1 MSEKRTV
8 LVCQGTGCLSGGAEE
23 AFSALQAEV
32 EKLNLGE
39 ESVELKSTGCH
50 GFCQRGPLAVI
61 EPEGIFYSKVGP
73 DNAAAIAESLLP
85 GGKIV
90 EELLYRDPASDE
102 ILCCHKDIPFY
113 NRQRRVV
120 LGKCGNIDPDKID
133 DYINVGGYE
142 ALKKALTQMSREEI
156 IEEIKKSS
164 LRGLGGAGF
173 PAGRKWDACYRAP
186 GDEKYVIC
194 NGDEGDPGAF
204 QDRSVM
210 EGDPHAVLEGM
221 IIAAYAVGAK
231 KGFIYVRAEYPLA
244 VKRLRTAISQAK
256 KRGFLGKKILGTDF
270 TFTLDIFQGAGAFV
284 CGESTALVLSIEGR
298 RGMPKPMPRPR
309 TTEVGL
315 WDKPTLLNNVK
326 TYACVAPIIQN
337 GARWFNSIGTE
348 KSPGTAVFALTGN
361 INNCGLIEVPM
372 GITFREIIYDIGGGI
387 PEGKKFKAVQTGG
400 PSGGCLPAD
409 YLDMSIDFDSL
420 SETGSIMGSGGI
432 VVMDEGTCMVDV
444 ARYFLDFTQRESC
457 GQCIPCRMGT
467 KQLFEILDD
476 ITKGK
481 GKPED
486 IDVLLEIGES
496 VANTS
501 LCALGK
507 TAANPVLTTLRF
519 FRDEYKAHINEKRC
533 PAGVC
538 HMPEPGDEG
547 ANA

>member
-1 MSEKRTV
+1 MPEKRNV
-8 LVCQGTGCLSGGAEE
+8 LVCQGTGCISGGAAESLALLQEE
-23 AFSALQAEV
+23 IT
-32 EKLNLGE
+32 KLDLE
-39 ESVELKSTGCH
+39 ESVQLKPTGCH
-50 GFCQRGPLAVI
+50 GFCQRGPLVVV

-73 DNAAAIAESLLP
+73 DDVAEVAQSLLP
-85 GGKIV
+85 EGKIA
-90 EELLYRDPASDE
+90 ERLLYRDPVTDE
-102 ILCCHKDIPFY
+102 VLVHHQDIPFY
-113 NRQRRVV
+113 NKQKRVV
-120 LGKCGNIDPDKID
+120 LGKCGNIDPEKID

-142 ALKKALTQMSREEI
+142 GLRKALTEMSREEV
-156 IEEIKKSS
+156 IEEIKKSG

-173 PAGRKWDACYRAP
+173 PAGRKWEACYQAP
-186 GDEKYVIC
+186 GEEKYVIC

-231 KGFIYVRAEYPLA
+231 RGFIYVRAEYPLA

-256 KRGFLGKKILGTDF
+256 AKGFLGKKILGTSF
-270 TFTLDIFQGAGAFV
+270 NFAIELFQGAGAFV

-298 RGMPKPMPRPR
+298 RGMPKAMPRPR

-326 TYACVAPIIQN
+326 TYACVAPIIQK
-337 GARWFNSIGTE
+337 GASWFNSIGTE
-348 KSPGTAVFALTGN
+348 KSRGTAVFALTGK

-372 GITFREIIYDIGGGI
+372 GVTFREIIYDIGGGI

-409 YLDMSIDFDSL
+409 YLDMAIDFDSL

-457 GQCIPCRMGT
+457 GQCIPCRLGT
-467 KQLFEILDD
+467 KQMFEILDA
-476 ITKGK
+476 IAKGQ
-481 GKPED
+481 GLPED
-486 IDVLLEIGES
+486 IEVLLEIGEA
-496 VANTS
+496 VTNTS

-519 FRDEYKAHINEKRC
+519 FRDEYEAHINEKRC

-538 HMPEPGDEG
+538 HMPEAEAEADVS
-547 ANA
+547 